1 MTEPTHNP
9 LWNVANGIIAAMATV
24 LGFFGAQLW
33 SQGQKLSELTADEA
47 AHQRENEKELRVIDR
62 IDERQERNTRDVS
75 ILFGQNATQDALTK
89 AVDVRVDKIRGLMD
103 EGDARLE
110 KEIQSGAL
118 TKEVDRLAKELD
130 NLRNQKP

>member
-9 LWNVANGIIAAMATV
+9 LWSVANGIIAAMATV

-33 SQGQKLSELTADEA
+33 SQGQKISELTADEA
-47 AHQRENEKELRVIDR
+47 AHQREDEKELRVIDR

-118 TKEVDRLAKELD
+118 TKEVDRLAKELE

>member
-47 AHQRENEKELRVIDR
+47 AHQREDEKQVRIIDR

-118 TKEVDRLAKELD
+118 TKEVDRIAKELE

>member
-47 AHQRENEKELRVIDR
+47 AHQREDEKELRVINR

-75 ILFGQNATQDALTK
+75 ILFGQNATQDAITK

>member
-33 SQGQKLSELTADEA
+33 SQGQKISELTADDA
-47 AHQRENEKELRVIDR
+47 SHQRENEKELRVINR

-75 ILFGQNATQDALTK
+75 ILFGQNATQDAITK

-118 TKEVDRLAKELD
+118 NKEVDRLAKELD

>member
-47 AHQRENEKELRVIDR
+47 AHQREDEKQVRIIDR

-110 KEIQSGAL
+110 KEIQFGAL
-118 TKEVDRLAKELD
+118 TKDVDRIAKELE

>member
-1 MTEPTHNP
+1 MTVPTHNP

-47 AHQRENEKELRVIDR
+47 AHQREDEKQVRIIDR

-118 TKEVDRLAKELD
+118 TKEVDRIAKELE

>member
-47 AHQRENEKELRVIDR
+47 AHQREDEKELRVIDR

-118 TKEVDRLAKELD
+118 TKEVDRIAKELE